1 MTLGII
7 GGLGPIA
14 TAYFM
19 ELIIQMTDA
28 KRDQDHLS
36 MIVYNAPEIPDRTSY
51 ILGVSSRNPV
61 WDMIEIGRKLAG
73 QKVACISIPC
83 VTAHYFHEEL
93 SENIPVPIIHAIQET
108 GLELRAGRIR
118 SAGIMATDGT
128 IQSRIFQRELEEMGI
143 EVFLPKREYQESVME
158 LIYEEVKAGRPVD
171 IEKFRRVSSHL
182 REQGAQVIILG
193 CTELSL
199 IKRDHPIGRGYLD
212 VMEIL
217 AQRSILRCGGR
228 LKERYRNLI
237 T

>member
-1 MTLGII
+1 
-7 GGLGPIA
+7 
-14 TAYFM
+14 
-19 ELIIQMTDA
+19 
-28 KRDQDHLS
+28 
-36 MIVYNAPEIPDRTSY
+36 
-51 ILGVSSRNPV
+51 
-61 WDMIEIGRKLAG
+61 
-73 QKVACISIPC
+73 
-83 VTAHYFHEEL
+83 
-93 SENIPVPIIHAIQET
+93 
-108 GLELRAGRIR
+108 
-118 SAGIMATDGT
+118 MATDGT

-143 EVFLPKREYQESVME
+143 EVFLPRREYQESVME

-171 IEKFRRVSSHL
+171 IDKFQRVSSHL

>member
-83 VTAHYFHEEL
+83 VTAHYFHEEFC
-93 SENIPVPIIHAIQET
+93 VF
-108 GLELRAGRIR
+108 GRH
-118 SAGIMATDGT
+118 G
-128 IQSRIFQRELEEMGI
+128 
-143 EVFLPKREYQESVME
+143 
-158 LIYEEVKAGRPVD
+158 
-171 IEKFRRVSSHL
+171 
-182 REQGAQVIILG
+182 
-193 CTELSL
+193 
-199 IKRDHPIGRGYLD
+199 
-212 VMEIL
+212 
-217 AQRSILRCGGR
+217 
-228 LKERYRNLI
+228 
-237 T
+237 